1 MIASLKNY
9 SRIARVLLGVL
20 GALLIV
26 GIIGS
31 LLMGVRAQRTAEEM
45 VVSQARSIADSS
57 LSLVFEPTDLTA
69 PVGSIRAAELTE
81 QIQGVVVD
89 PSDFD
94 QVTVYSPEGTILY
107 STEEGRIGNE
117 LPGEKDHI
125 KEALKDTPVVT
136 TYQGNVSI
144 MLPLRFRS
152 GVGSPAVVQLTRP
165 NTPIATAPGPWN
177 TNALFLF
184 AMLVVLGLAVFGVAR
199 LLSVVANAPE
209 RAAELPRPAPAM
221 QPARAASQPGLRE
234 EGEARRRAEERATA
248 AEERLGLLQDQYR
261 KSLEELQDLRALA
274 REPRTP
280 ADPKLEER
288 ALRAEGQLRTLE
300 TQVET
305 LRTERARMG
314 EQLRDALRAPV
325 TANDGRLAKIGRAHV

>member
-9 SRIARVLLGVL
+9 SRIARLLLGVL

-31 LLMGVRAQRTAEEM
+31 LLMGVRAKRTAEEM

-57 LSLVFEPTDLTA
+57 LSLVFEPSDLTA
-69 PVGSIRAAELTE
+69 PVGSTRAAELTE

-125 KEALKDTPVVT
+125 KEALKDDPQVT
-136 TYQGNVSI
+136 DFQGEVSI

-152 GVGSPAVVQLTRP
+152 GVGSPAVVELTRP
-165 NTPIATAPGPWN
+165 DAPIATAPGPWN
-177 TNALFLF
+177 TNAVFLF

-199 LLSVVANAPE
+199 LLSVVA
-209 RAAELPRPAPAM
+209 
-221 QPARAASQPGLRE
+221 E
-234 EGEARRRAEERATA
+234 EGEARR
-248 AEERLGLLQDQYR
+248 
-261 KSLEELQDLRALA
+261 
-274 REPRTP
+274 
-280 ADPKLEER
+280 
-288 ALRAEGQLRTLE
+288 
-300 TQVET
+300 
-305 LRTERARMG
+305 
-314 EQLRDALRAPV
+314 
-325 TANDGRLAKIGRAHV
+325 